1 VVTDVFVVRN
11 QHGHYWRKAKT
22 WVDGHIPRAVMRTQH
37 RDEAINTLFEL
48 SSRDIELRGE
58 VIAAQLN
65 EKGDPVIEPSA
76 TPLPQDSALGGE
88 VLEAE
93 PMDEAGASVEA

>member
-1 VVTDVFVVRN
+1 MATDVFVVRN
-11 QHGHYWRKAKT
+11 QHGHYWGKAKT

-65 EKGDPVIEPSA
+65 DKGEPTIEPSA
-76 TPLPQDSALGGE
+76 NPLPQDPALDSDA
-88 VLEAE
+88 LEAE